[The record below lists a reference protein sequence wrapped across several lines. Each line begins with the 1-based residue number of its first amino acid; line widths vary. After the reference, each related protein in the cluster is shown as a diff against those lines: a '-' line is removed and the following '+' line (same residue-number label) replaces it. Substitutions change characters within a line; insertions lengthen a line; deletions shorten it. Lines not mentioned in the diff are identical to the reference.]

1 VLLSVVTL
9 LFMLMGCSVLAMS
22 KRDCGAAW
30 AIADTNKDGFL
41 TLEESARYFAAIG
54 VGDRSIANGELS
66 QTDFMAH
73 CQAGLFDAR
82 QSDAAAPNEGANS
95 FTEKQAKDRVLAHG
109 YRNVSPLQQ
118 DADGIWRGTAEL
130 NGIKVNVAVDYRGNV
145 VSKYP

>member
-1 VLLSVVTL
+1 
-9 LFMLMGCSVLAMS
+9 MLMGGPVLAMS
-22 KRDCGAAW
+22 MQDCAAAW
-30 AIADTNKDGFL
+30 AVADTNKDGFL
-41 TLEESARYFAAIG
+41 TVEEGSRYFAAIG
-54 VGDRSIANGELS
+54 AGARSIANGKLS

-82 QSDAAAPNEGANS
+82 GIDPAAPYKGANS
-95 FTEKQAKDRVLAHG
+95 FTEEQAKDRVLDHG
-109 YRNVSPLQQ
+109 YRNVSPLQK

>member
-1 VLLSVVTL
+1 MLLSVVTL

-22 KRDCGAAW
+22 KRDCAAAW

-41 TLEESARYFAAIG
+41 TLEEGARYFAAIG
-54 VGDRSIANGELS
+54 VGDTSIANGELS

-73 CQAGLFDAR
+73 CRAGLFDAR

-118 DADGIWRGTAEL
+118 DADGIWRG
-130 NGIKVNVAVDYRGNV
+130 NGRAQRDQ
-145 VSKYP
+145 SKCGR